1 MDESGKHICPVAD
14 PVLIFTR
21 SPDTAVFNREIQAA
35 EPETVAGGIDV
46 AVIHPEIPVIASGK
60 RIVSGAEIA
69 SGNRKIPAKP
79 GMKTIMPSPD

>member
-21 SPDTAVFNREIQAA
+21 SPDPAVFNREIKAA
-35 EPETVAGGIDV
+35 QPETVAGGIDV
-46 AVIHPEIPVIASGK
+46 AVIHTEIPVVASGNG
-60 RIVSGAEIA
+60 IIPGAEIA